1 MSAPYE
7 KSILIAIV
15 ILGTAFMNGCFEKG
29 QEEHVAKTEINLSN
43 NGLEVKIFP
52 TNETKVNGVIT
63 VELEKIPSKAT
74 KILVSMVPQGFS
86 GDLYNNSNVIIQ
98 WINNPYEGQQILLD
112 TTKVENG
119 VYGIGVSATYE
130 GAPESSPWIALVQTQ
145 VNVEN

>member
-1 MSAPYE
+1 MGTPCE
-7 KSILIAIV
+7 KSILIVIV
-15 ILGTAFMNGCFEKG
+15 ILGIAFMNGCFEKE